1 MKRVTPEKVNVFKGF
16 RAFEKSRSESR
27 LHAPKP
33 SAIPLGDTPEYEI
46 AVLALPVLLPIIIAD
61 FCGKVNDFWGKIYR
75 RRLPASA
82 ASAAGLRGVR
92 CRSPRYSRACA
103 LFAVCILFMKSGRW
117 DCCLQGVV
125 RNISFAARRGPSLGS
140 FGLVSCGKM

>member
-1 MKRVTPEKVNVFKGF
+1 MQKTAISDVFSDKVGSSGENRTPSNLG
-16 RAFEKSRSESR
+16 
-27 LHAPKP
+27 PKP

-82 ASAAGLRGVR
+82 ASAAGLRGI
-92 CRSPRYSRACA
+92 RAPA
-103 LFAVCILFMKSGRW
+103 LFLR
-117 DCCLQGVV
+117 
-125 RNISFAARRGPSLGS
+125 FAFCS
-140 FGLVSCGKM
+140 